1 MYIVSGFHGHLLF
14 LRIGVEVGIKIEVD
28 CSRIRL
34 DFGKSV
40 I

>member
-1 MYIVSGFHGHLLF
+1 MYIVSGFHSHLLY
-14 LRIGVEVGIKIEVD
+14 LGIGVEVGIKIEVG

-34 DFGKSV
+34 DFSKSV